1 MEPTYA
7 VARAILVP
15 WLRAWFRWNIEG
27 QENIPSEGPALF
39 AFNHIA
45 FLDPLAA
52 AYVIDARGRH
62 PRFLAKHDLWSD
74 RRIAWLVKGTRQIPV
89 QRGTRAAADALRPAI
104 EALKGGEAVVI
115 FPEGTITTD
124 PALNPM
130 RPKSGVA
137 RLALGAGVPV
147 IPCALWGTA
156 NVWGRGTKPNW
167 RPRQDICVRIGE
179 PMLVHGDPS
188 SPEDWARVGDEVMRR
203 VGVLLASIRTAVPDR
218 RRPLRKAAA

>member
-7 VARAILVP
+7 ITRSILVP
-15 WLRAWFRWNIEG
+15 WMRTWFRWNVEG
-27 QENIPSEGPALF
+27 ADNIPRQGPALF

-45 FLDPLAA
+45 FLDPLVA
-52 AYVIDARGRH
+52 AYAIDGGGRH

-74 RRIAWLVKGTRQIPV
+74 KRVAWLVKGTRQIPV
-89 QRGTRAAADALRPAI
+89 TRGTASAADALRPAI
-104 EALKGGEAVVI
+104 DALRGGEAIVI

-124 PALNPM
+124 PTLNTM
-130 RPKSGVA
+130 RAKSGVA
-137 RLALGAGVPV
+137 RLALGADVPI

-156 NVWGRGTKPNW
+156 NVWGRGTKANW

-179 PMLVHGDPS
+179 PMAVEGDPGS
-188 SPEDWARVGDEVMRR
+188 REDWTRIGDEVMRR

-218 RRPLRKAAA
+218 RRPQRKAAA